1 MQEDT
6 SHILVSV
13 VVPIY
18 NPGQRLVR
26 CLDSL
31 CGQSLENMEIL
42 CVLDCPTDGS
52 EQIAERY
59 AAQDKRFRLVY
70 NAHNMGVGESRN
82 AGVAEARGE
91 YVGFCDDDD
100 YIAGAT
106 YYEDLYRTAKQQEM
120 DVVSSSVV
128 VEYADHT
135 ETIGMKDQTTTY
147 TQLQSLL
154 YPEYAAKCLNR
165 LARSVWHSIYRREF
179 LQDHA
184 VRFYDRRTHLEEDT
198 LFNVQVYTQT
208 DRYASLQQA
217 YYHWDLTAERT
228 AANYRSTFDIQ
239 ALKAFFTVVQ
249 QAVTASNLLDEKQK
263 QNLLS
268 DCLSAQFYT
277 KYCAFR
283 NEDNRA
289 VVALLG
295 SDLRYVQLHSVCR
308 VCCPTFET
316 VRRQW
321 VMLIKFGL
329 YIEYLRSLIR

>member
-1 MQEDT
+1 MQEDVPP
-6 SHILVSV
+6 ILVSV

-26 CLDSL
+26 CLDAL
-31 CGQSLENMEIL
+31 CEQSLENMEIL

-59 AAQDKRFRLVY
+59 AAKDRRFRLLY
-70 NAHNMGVGESRN
+70 NAHNMGVGGSRN
-82 AGVAEARGE
+82 AGISEARGE
-91 YVGFCDDDD
+91 YIGFCDDDD

-106 YYEDLYRTAKQQEM
+106 YYEDLYRVARQQEM
-120 DVVSSSVV
+120 DVVSSRVV

-135 ETIGMKDQTTTY
+135 ETIGISDQTTTY

-154 YPEYAAKCLNR
+154 YPEYSIRCINR
-165 LARSVWHSIYRREF
+165 LARSVWHSVYRREF
-179 LQDHA
+179 LQNHA
-184 VRFYDRRTHLEEDT
+184 VRFYDRHTHLEEDT
-198 LFNVQVYTQT
+198 LFNMQVYTQT
-208 DRYASLQQA
+208 NRYTSIPKA

-228 AANYRSTFDIQ
+228 AANYQSTFDIQ
-239 ALKAFFTVVQ
+239 ALKAFFSVVQ
-249 QAVTASNLLDEKQK
+249 EAVTTTNLLDKKQK

-283 NEDNRA
+283 NEDSRA
-289 VVALLG
+289 VVALFG
-295 SDLRYVQLHSVCR
+295 SDLRYVQLRSVFR
-308 VCCPTFET
+308 VCCPTWGT
-316 VRRQW
+316 VCHQW

-329 YIEYLRSLIR
+329 YTEHLRSLIR